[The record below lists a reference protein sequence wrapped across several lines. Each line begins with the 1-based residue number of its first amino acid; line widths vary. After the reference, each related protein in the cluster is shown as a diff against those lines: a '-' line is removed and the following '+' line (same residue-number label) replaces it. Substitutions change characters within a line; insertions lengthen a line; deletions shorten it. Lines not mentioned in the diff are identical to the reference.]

1 MHRFMLYAIK
11 LNSAWVAPS
20 FFAEPHSFLFGGKKK
35 KRAWRNLAEQGF
47 ILKRKDF
54 QVNSYSLAPGQ
65 EIIPVKG

>member
-20 FFAEPHSFLFGGKKK
+20 FFAEPHNFLFGGKK
-35 KRAWRNLAEQGF
+35 KRAWRNLAEQGI
-47 ILKRKDF
+47 ILQRKDF
-54 QVNSYSLAPGQ
+54 KVNSYSLALGQ